1 MKFIYRARDKAGN
14 IKTGKIEARSV
25 EAAVSTLQSYGMIV
39 LEVAPETKKSFFDQF
54 LGAKAKI
61 SKKDLAVFLRQ
72 FATLIESQVPLG
84 DAMKTLINQAATPA
98 IRDLAY
104 DLVADI
110 DAGLSLS
117 QAFERRND
125 VFGDFYVEMIKSGE
139 ISGRLEEVVKYLAD
153 YAEHENDL
161 IAKTKSTLTYPLFL
175 LATFII
181 AGAFITISLAP
192 QIGSIFEE
200 FNVEPPWATKF
211 LVGTGNFLRN
221 WGLLVLVALVG
232 IAGMVINYFNSPE
245 GRRVGGIYLL
255 SIPIIGPLYKK
266 MYITRFC
273 ETSATL
279 IRGGIPIVTAFQVAG
294 SATGNYVYHKIG
306 LEIADQLKEGES
318 ISNVLMNYPKYF
330 PPLVSQ
336 MAAIGENTGRLS
348 EVLEKAAE
356 YYSKEV
362 ERALASM
369 IDLIQPIMII
379 ILGVLV
385 GFLVAAI
392 LLPIYQLTQSIS

>member
-1 MKFIYRARDKAGN
+1 M
-14 IKTGKIEARSV
+14 
-25 EAAVSTLQSYGMIV
+25 
-39 LEVAPETKKSFFDQF
+39 
-54 LGAKAKI
+54 
-61 SKKDLAVFLRQ
+61 
-72 FATLIESQVPLG
+72 IESQVPLG

-211 LVGTGNFLRN
+211 LVGTGNF
-221 WGLLVLVALVG
+221 
-232 IAGMVINYFNSPE
+232 
-245 GRRVGGIYLL
+245 
-255 SIPIIGPLYKK
+255 
-266 MYITRFC
+266 
-273 ETSATL
+273 
-279 IRGGIPIVTAFQVAG
+279 
-294 SATGNYVYHKIG
+294 
-306 LEIADQLKEGES
+306 
-318 ISNVLMNYPKYF
+318 
-330 PPLVSQ
+330 
-336 MAAIGENTGRLS
+336 
-348 EVLEKAAE
+348 
-356 YYSKEV
+356 
-362 ERALASM
+362 
-369 IDLIQPIMII
+369 
-379 ILGVLV
+379 
-385 GFLVAAI
+385 
-392 LLPIYQLTQSIS
+392 